1 MAEEEIPKNI
11 YIYLIIF
18 ASLLMVFVFFLNRY
32 FIRKNSSIFI
42 NILCIFLWFTI
53 LLMVVV
59 FPLDLFSNFIFEND
73 QENQNKMKI
82 FSSFLYW
89 NFYIFGFI
97 LIDQIKLY
105 ICDGNL
111 TVKSKIFSILKKT
124 GIFMIIFIG
133 IGVVFN
139 LILELFLLIF
149 DESNFLIIT
158 IKIIKTIISMP
169 MIIAYMM
176 FLGCAIGDIPKDLYV
191 KYNYPL
197 RVRKLCWTMTHV
209 MRKYKNETEFL
220 ILSINKIKL
229 ALDIMKEKD
238 LEALNKEK
246 SELSEKLKN
255 EQNEE
260 EKNKIKSEYYWTKR
274 II

>member
-1 MAEEEIPKNI
+1 
-11 YIYLIIF
+11 
-18 ASLLMVFVFFLNRY
+18 
-32 FIRKNSSIFI
+32 
-42 NILCIFLWFTI
+42 
-53 LLMVVV
+53 
-59 FPLDLFSNFIFEND
+59 
-73 QENQNKMKI
+73 MKI

-133 IGVVFN
+133 IGVAFN

-209 MRKYKNETEFL
+209 MRKYKKETEFL

-229 ALDIMKEKD
+229 AQDIMKEKD
-238 LEALNKEK
+238 LEQLNKEK

-255 EQNEE
+255 EQNGE
-260 EKNKIKSEYYWTKR
+260 
-274 II
+274 